1 MVLMRRRIGIH
12 VQKMVALWKVSL
24 GGVDCTLVIYNIGLP
39 VAYALYL
46 FLSFA
51 SVTTAWNFHP
61 KSTYKSTASSCS
73 TMCVILPATNFPR
86 GLPSFTKS
94 DFRNISSNVS
104 ASELSGALK
113 HVLLPVIFELKA
125 TQFLWKNGNVLDAF
139 TKLRHAVAI
148 LDTNAARI
156 AVAKHTVW
164 VRLRLSLR
172 GSLLRSRLLG
182 SSRNA
187 PYVTTLIT
195 AAEENISEAKGD
207 EIQWGSSERCLVR
220 NTNRNTCRG
229 VSSSLIRL
237 AKVGGGVN

>member
-1 MVLMRRRIGIH
+1 MRCHLPVDVPSSDQLYINYVCSKHGWLVEGLPGRC
-12 VQKMVALWKVSL
+12 LS
-24 GGVDCTLVIYNIGLP
+24 DCTLVIHNIGLP

-139 TKLRHAVAI
+139 TKPRQAVAI
-148 LDTNAARI
+148 LDTMQQE
-156 AVAKHTVW
+156 
-164 VRLRLSLR
+164 
-172 GSLLRSRLLG
+172 LRSLSTLG
-182 SSRNA
+182 KHCLGQ
-187 PYVTTLIT
+187 TQTL
-195 AAEENISEAKGD
+195 S
-207 EIQWGSSERCLVR
+207 QR
-220 NTNRNTCRG
+220 
-229 VSSSLIRL
+229 
-237 AKVGGGVN
+237 

>member
-1 MVLMRRRIGIH
+1 MVSMRPKDCDSRSKHGCLEEGLPGRC
-12 VQKMVALWKVSL
+12 LN
-24 GGVDCTLVIYNIGLP
+24 DCTLVIYNLGLP

-125 TQFLWKNGNVLDAF
+125 TQFLWKNVNVLDAF
-139 TKLRHAVAI
+139 TNPRQAVAI
-148 LDTNAARI
+148 LDTNAGRV
-156 AVAKHTVW
+156 AVSKHIVVTNYAQTCSD
-164 VRLRLSLR
+164 SL
-172 GSLLRSRLLG
+172 
-182 SSRNA
+182 
-187 PYVTTLIT
+187 
-195 AAEENISEAKGD
+195 
-207 EIQWGSSERCLVR
+207 
-220 NTNRNTCRG
+220 
-229 VSSSLIRL
+229 
-237 AKVGGGVN
+237 